1 MMAIRISC
9 ISDLMDCFSRRTFL
23 IFFVLILTAGAAKYF
38 LTSPLY
44 ECSATYQ
51 IPDVD
56 FSLVAVRNPYP
67 DLDVT
72 ILKLKHHYRDRFV
85 SKVQGNWITVNI
97 KNTDP
102 VMAYQEIMSVQSVL
116 AVEGERRSRYY
127 TEVLRA
133 EDSYI
138 DKYLHA
144 TIDPILPSGRP
155 KPSTPSG
162 VDNPFG
168 TNPNLVGVSFIEI
181 LNRRL
186 FIQAGLIRL
195 DNLEF
200 KVIDEPVV
208 PIKKVSPN
216 PTDYVI
222 YVGSAALFCS
232 IMAAFIV
239 GFTRAVRQTSEC
251 SGN

>member
-1 MMAIRISC
+1 MAIRISC

-23 IFFVLILTAGAAKYF
+23 IFFMLILTAGAAKYF

-51 IPDVD
+51 IPDLD
-56 FSLVAVRNPYP
+56 FSLMAARNPYP

-85 SKVQGNWITVNI
+85 SKVQGNWITVKI
-97 KNTDP
+97 ENTDP

-133 EDSYI
+133 EGSYI

-144 TIDPILPSGRP
+144 PPIDPVLKS
-155 KPSTPSG
+155 
-162 VDNPFG
+162 
-168 TNPNLVGVSFIEI
+168 VGFIEI

-195 DNLEF
+195 DDLEF

-208 PIKKVSPN
+208 PIKKVGPN
-216 PTDYVI
+216 PTKYVI
-222 YVGSAALFCS
+222 GVSSAALFCS

>member
-1 MMAIRISC
+1 
-9 ISDLMDCFSRRTFL
+9 MDCFSRRTFL
-23 IFFVLILTAGAAKYF
+23 IFFVLILTAGAAKHF

-51 IPDVD
+51 IPAVNI
-56 FSLVAVRNPYP
+56 SLLEEQNPYP
-67 DLDVT
+67 NLDLA

-116 AVEGERRSRYY
+116 AVEGELRSRYY
-127 TEVLRA
+127 TELLRA

-138 DKYLHA
+138 EKY
-144 TIDPILPSGRP
+144 INSILPSGRP
-155 KPSTPSG
+155 KLSTLSG

-168 TNPNLVGVSFIEI
+168 TNPVLNSASFIEI
-181 LNRRL
+181 LNRRNV
-186 FIQAGLIRL
+186 IQAGLMRP
-195 DNLEF
+195 DDLEF

-208 PIKKVSPN
+208 PIKKVGLD
-216 PTDYVI
+216 PTTYVI
-222 YVGSAALFCS
+222 GVGSAALFLS

-239 GFTRAVRQTSEC
+239 GFTRAVRQTSGC